1 MPPENEA
8 ARPELR
14 VKRKVACHVDCL
26 RNSVLDGRREIPLDV
41 ILFICIADELTVI
54 LFIPIAT
61 TIDCQ

>member
-1 MPPENEA
+1 M
-8 ARPELR
+8 R